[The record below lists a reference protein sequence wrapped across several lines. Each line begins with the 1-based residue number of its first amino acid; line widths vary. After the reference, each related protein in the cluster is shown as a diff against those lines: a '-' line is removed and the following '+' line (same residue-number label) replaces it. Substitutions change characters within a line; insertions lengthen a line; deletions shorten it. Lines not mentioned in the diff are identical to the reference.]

1 MPSLWGLRGR
11 GVFQWQAEHLSLT
24 FPLTLPCSD
33 AQDAGPAARGGARGA
48 APGPWGDC
56 SAAPLT
62 SGSAAPK
69 AAILSKFPDPIF
81 SQELGCLVN
90 SLNCQHNIY
99 VCQKYWLD
107 KSRR

>member
-1 MPSLWGLRGR
+1 M
-11 GVFQWQAEHLSLT
+11 FQWQAEPLLLT
-24 FPLTLPCSD
+24 FLLMLLCSD
-33 AQDAGPAARGGARGA
+33 AQNVAPAAQGA
-48 APGPWGDC
+48 APGPQGSCAAAPQTSD
-56 SAAPLT
+56 SAALKT
-62 SGSAAPK
+62 
-69 AAILSKFPDPIF
+69 AILSKFPDLSF